1 MKDQIIEILEDLKPG
16 VDFSKEEHLID
27 DHILESMMMIQLVAS
42 LNDEFDVEITPR
54 DIVPENFQSV
64 QAIYDLVERLLE
76 DE

>member
-1 MKDQIIEILEDLKPG
+1 MEKIIEILEELKPG

-27 DHILESMMMIQLVAS
+27 NHILESMVMVQLVAA
-42 LNDEFDVEITPR
+42 LNDEFDIEITPR

-64 QAIYDLVERLLE
+64 KAINEMVERLLE